1 MGIVGNNCCAKE
13 KFRGHFLH
21 KTSENG
27 REASIWPTL
36 YVSLWWAFISSSL
49 SLLVLPP
56 GIFEAFNIVGRPP
69 PSKRQTHQYDGKS
82 WTPSCIHGGRKDSRI
97 PLPAG
102 GAEHAPLR
110 FGNVDGSEERERVGE
125 AGRCGRS
132 WASIAIPIRLLDFW
146 SENGINH
153 RVCRSSSCLD
163 FLLPFLLIRCGIAE

>member
-1 MGIVGNNCCAKE
+1 MRKKNFGGIFYTRRRKMGGKPLSGL
-13 KFRGHFLH
+13 R
-21 KTSENG
+21 SMY
-27 REASIWPTL
+27 L
-36 YVSLWWAFISSSL
+36 YGGLSSHPPSR